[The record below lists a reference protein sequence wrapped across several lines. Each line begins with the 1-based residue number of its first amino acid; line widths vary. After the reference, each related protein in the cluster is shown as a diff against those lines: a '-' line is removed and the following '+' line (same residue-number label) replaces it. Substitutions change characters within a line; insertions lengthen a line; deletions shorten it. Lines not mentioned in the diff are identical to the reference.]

1 MRENPNLDF
10 MRAVAVLLVVLTH
23 VRTYMHRQIV
33 PLEMIWFLGMIGV
46 FIFFTHTT
54 LVLMW
59 SLERD
64 PHTLRFYVRRA
75 FRLYPL
81 WIVVLGLS
89 LAVRLPTAPYY
100 APHFLFYMPGK
111 RELLAN
117 VLLIMNL
124 TDGARIIGASW
135 SLPIEVQMYVVLPF
149 LFFFMRWNKGL
160 FALFLLDA
168 LAIATA
174 HAIEPSITSDLLF
187 CSPLFI
193 PGAIAYQ
200 LYRRKPIPKL
210 PGWLFPLWLG
220 LLIAAVNWYASR
232 RQNSFRSGWIFAFL
246 LGCSLPF
253 FRPIANSV
261 LRRSAHEVA
270 KYSYGLYLCHF
281 AAIAVGL
288 HYMSGY
294 PAFLRIAAFLVVLV
308 GLSVGLYHGVE
319 QPMIRLGSK
328 LAGYIGR
335 GREPAIDR
343 RELNLEAAP

>member
-1 MRENPNLDF
+1 
-10 MRAVAVLLVVLTH
+10 MRAVAVLLVVVTH

-33 PLEMIWFLGMIGV
+33 PAQSIWFLGMIGV

-100 APHFLFYMPGK
+100 APRFLFLMPG
-111 RELLAN
+111 RGELLAN

-124 TDGARIIGASW
+124 TGPGVRVIGASW
-135 SLPIEVQMYVVLPF
+135 SLPVEVQMYVVLPF
-149 LFFFMRWNKGL
+149 LFFFMRSNKGV
-160 FALFLLDA
+160 FALLLLDA

-174 HAIEPSITSDLLF
+174 HATLPSISSELLF

-200 LYRRKPIPKL
+200 LYRRKPVPRL
-210 PGWLFPLWLG
+210 PGWSFPLWLG
-220 LLIAAVNWYASR
+220 LLIAAVNWWASR
-232 RQNSFRSGWIFAFL
+232 TESSFRSGWIFALL
-246 LGCSLPF
+246 LGCSLPL
-253 FRPIANSV
+253 FRPMENSLV
-261 LRRSAHEVA
+261 KRTAHELA
-270 KYSYGLYLCHF
+270 KYSYGFYLCHF

-294 PAFLRIAAFLVVLV
+294 PAVLRIAAFLVVLV
-308 GLSVGLYHGVE
+308 GLSVALYHAVE
-319 QPMIRLGSK
+319 QPMIRLGSR
-328 LAGYIGR
+328 LAGHLGR
-335 GREPAIDR
+335 GREPAMDS
-343 RELNLEAAP
+343 REMNLEMAP